1 MKLLFFL
8 YIAASIFLTGC
19 DIASGESSDDY
30 LNVLYQEDRVPID
43 MIKEH
48 IQFSAYKALD
58 ETTLIEYWN
67 HFELEGAIPE
77 IDFDTSAVVILGT
90 FEPSTCPHYIE
101 GFEQKDSNHT
111 VAFQLMPY
119 DNCSFDSKPM
129 SFVLEMDRDVVKKMN
144 WVEFDREV
152 VEVQGT

>member
-1 MKLLFFL
+1 MKLLFLL
-8 YIAASIFLTGC
+8 YIPSLFLLAGC
-19 DIASGESSDDY
+19 DIASGEASDDY
-30 LNVLYQEDRVPID
+30 INVLYQEDRVPNE
-43 MIKEH
+43 MIEEH

-58 ETTLIEYWN
+58 ETSLIEYWK

-119 DNCSFDSKPM
+119 DNCSFDSNPM
-129 SFVLEMDRDVVKKMN
+129 SFVLEMDRDVVERMN
-144 WVEFDREV
+144 WVEFDREI
-152 VEVQGT
+152 VEVRRT